1 MRARRKPMTWSAKRL
16 FKHASRISGNESIN
30 KYSAALFFT
39 PDRIHVY
46 RTMNDVR
53 TSPYM
58 HHDFPFITVTLFL
71 FFFFF
76 FFSRYW
82 SSNTI
87 FFILASANTFYDD
100 YSDWTF
106 LKFEME
112 INLGIN
118 YTRDTYQSKGGKKEI
133 TSNRAIKCIELKFG

>member
-58 HHDFPFITVTLFL
+58 HHDFPFITVTFFL

-82 SSNTI
+82 SSTTRFSSSLPLWTPFTTI
-87 FFILASANTFYDD
+87 TRIELFWNLKWKLILE
-100 YSDWTF
+100 
-106 LKFEME
+106 L
-112 INLGIN
+112 IILV
-118 YTRDTYQSKGGKKEI
+118 TRIKVKAERKKL
-133 TSNRAIKCIELKFG
+133 RRIKCIELKFG